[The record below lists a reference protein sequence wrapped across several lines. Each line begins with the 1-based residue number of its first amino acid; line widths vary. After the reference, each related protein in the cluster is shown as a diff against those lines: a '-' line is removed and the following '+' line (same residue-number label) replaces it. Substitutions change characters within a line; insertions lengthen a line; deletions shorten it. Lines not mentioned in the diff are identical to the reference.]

1 MINKSNLPDEY
12 VVPLATNKPRTKQRG
27 FCSIDR
33 RQNV

>member
-12 VVPLATNKPRTKQRG
+12 VVALATNQPPTKQSV

-33 RQNV
+33 LQNV